1 MNLEYRDLDQDRDE
15 TRGKSRVAALDMER
29 LRSSGRRPARRN
41 QKISL
46 FWQVFGGTILS
57 IVALIILTAYSQL
70 TSMQTDLRREMNQ
83 VEVDQVKKDEFSARL
98 SVLWNSI
105 KSLQDTSTSLLSL
118 NEHAKIF
125 DRNVDARIQNDE
137 EQHKDL
143 LRKVEELNQRLQSMA
158 ERLAALE
165 AAQRVFKIEP
175 DAGKPRAYGHI
186 ISPGSTTP
194 ESRP

>member
-1 MNLEYRDLDQDRDE
+1 MFLEYRDMEQDRDE
-15 TRGKSRVAALDMER
+15 THDRSRVAVFDMER
-29 LRSSGRRPARRN
+29 LRSSGRRPASPRRN
-41 QKISL
+41 QKMSF

-57 IVALIILTAYSQL
+57 IVALIVLTAYSQL

-143 LRKVEELNQRLQSMA
+143 VRKVEELNQRLQTLG
-158 ERLAALE
+158 ERLVALE
-165 AAQRVFKIEP
+165 ATQRVFKIDP
-175 DAGKPRAYGHI
+175 DAGKPRAYGQST
-186 ISPGSTTP
+186 SPVQ
-194 ESRP
+194 